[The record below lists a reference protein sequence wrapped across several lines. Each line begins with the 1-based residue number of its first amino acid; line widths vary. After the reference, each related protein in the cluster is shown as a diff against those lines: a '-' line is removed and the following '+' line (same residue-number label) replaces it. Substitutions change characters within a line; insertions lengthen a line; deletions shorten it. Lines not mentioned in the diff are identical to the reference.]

1 MSIDITKQL
10 NKLKLTETSLTDEV
24 NNLLEQKKELDRLYA
39 DKKKELERVKDEI
52 KKLSDSLPKSVTISD
67 HAMLRYLE
75 RVKNVNLQEI
85 EKEILTDSIIQSI
98 TQLNTCRLITK
109 AGYKLVVKN
118 RNVIT
123 VLLANDE

>member
-1 MSIDITKQL
+1 MSIDINKQL
-10 NKLKLTETSLTDEV
+10 NKLKLAETSLTDEV

-39 DKKKELERVKDEI
+39 DKKKELERIKDEI

-123 VLLANDE
+123 VLLANEE

>member
-10 NKLKLTETSLTDEV
+10 NKLKLAETSLIDEV

-39 DKKKELERVKDEI
+39 DRKKELERVKDEI

-123 VLLANDE
+123 VLLANEE